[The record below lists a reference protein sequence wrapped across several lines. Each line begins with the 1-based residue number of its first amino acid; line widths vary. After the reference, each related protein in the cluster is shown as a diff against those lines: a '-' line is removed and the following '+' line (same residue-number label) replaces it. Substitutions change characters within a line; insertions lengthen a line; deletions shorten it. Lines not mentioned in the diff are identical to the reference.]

1 MAASEDQDT
10 FTLLPLTMDPKSKA
24 ITTADAHAASPAPA
38 GRALAAELEALNA
51 LHRALLTLEPPH
63 VVPPPP
69 VPVNPRRSAQIK
81 KLRETGNE
89 SFGRQKYGDAASF
102 YTLGLRMALTRPA
115 WEPNGLVRDEAAML
129 FANRAQAHMAQGD
142 WVRGGTDAECSVE
155 AKKVGNPK
163 AWYRRAKCLVEMGRV
178 EEAREW
184 VGRGLE
190 MEGEDG
196 ELIKLAKEIEA
207 RLPK

>member
-1 MAASEDQDT
+1 MASAEDQDT

-24 ITTADAHAASPAPA
+24 IGAHPSALHPTAPS
-38 GRALAAELEALNA
+38 GRALAAELEALNT
-51 LHRALLTLEPPH
+51 LHRALLTLDAPA

-69 VPVNPRRSAQIK
+69 VPVNPKRSAQIK

-89 SFGRQKYGDAASF
+89 AFGRQKYADAAAF
-102 YTLGLRMALTRPA
+102 YTLGLKMALTRPA

-142 WVRGGTDAECSVE
+142 WVRGGSDAECSVE

-163 AWYRRAKCLVEMGRV
+163 AWYRRARCLFEMGRV

-196 ELIKLAKEIEA
+196 ELIKLAREIEG

>member
-1 MAASEDQDT
+1 MATDQDT
-10 FTLLPLTMDPKSKA
+10 FTLLPLSMNPQSKA
-24 ITTADAHAASPAPA
+24 ITSASTS
-38 GRALAAELEALNA
+38 RSVTAELEALNA
-51 LHRALLTLEPPH
+51 LHRSLLTLEAPH

-69 VPVNPRRSAQIK
+69 VPVNPKRSAQIK
-81 KLRETGNE
+81 KLRETGNDA
-89 SFGRQKYGDAASF
+89 FKQQKYKEAIKLYDV
-102 YTLGLRMALTRPA
+102 GLQMTLTRPA

-129 FANRAQAHMAQGD
+129 FANRAQAHMALGD
-142 WVRGGTDAECSVE
+142 WVKGGSDAECSVE

-196 ELIKLAKEIEA
+196 ELIKMAKEIET